1 MHWLYPNY
9 FHVPP
14 YRHAME
20 PGKQHPWLPTC
31 SCAGWCLAG
40 HLLRN
45 AMWRSR
51 FWTANCGD
59 AGAPQPSSAIG
70 LPGAVWG
77 LVPARA
83 WKRRSGHTALA
94 RYRLEGSLD
103 RTDPT
108 KAWQTPRR
116 PGRKSQTFHVAMGYK
131 WLQALQTTTRALGE
145 NSTLAPLFS
154 RRRLGQSRSL
164 TGLMHCT
171 VSEMIFGQTA
181 CVICCTHEAFL

>member
-1 MHWLYPNY
+1 MPKIHLHWLYPN

-14 YRHAME
+14 YLGHAME

-31 SCAGWCLAG
+31 SCAGWYLAG
-40 HLLRN
+40 HLLQN

-77 LVPARA
+77 LAPARA

-116 PGRKSQTFHVAMGYK
+116 PGRKSTEKKRFHVAMGYITATSSSNHNSGTWRK
-131 WLQALQTTTRALGE
+131 LHLG
-145 NSTLAPLFS
+145 T
-154 RRRLGQSRSL
+154 
-164 TGLMHCT
+164 
-171 VSEMIFGQTA
+171 
-181 CVICCTHEAFL
+181 AFLASPAWPITIPDWVDALYTLYQR

>member
-1 MHWLYPNY
+1 MPKIHLHWLYPN

-14 YRHAME
+14 YLGHAME

-31 SCAGWCLAG
+31 SCAGWYLAG
-40 HLLRN
+40 HLLQN

-77 LVPARA
+77 LAPARA

-116 PGRKSQTFHVAMGYK
+116 PGRKSTEKKVPCCYGLHNGYK
-131 WLQALQTTTRALGE
+131 LFKPQLGHLE
-145 NSTLAPLFS
+145 KTPPWHRFS
-154 RRRLGQSRSL
+154 RVA
-164 TGLMHCT
+164 GLANHDP
-171 VSEMIFGQTA
+171 
-181 CVICCTHEAFL
+181 